1 MNYKRLFIQGSYVF
15 LTVVTYNRKP
25 ILVENIDLLRMAFKN
40 TKKNYNFEIFATV
53 ILPEHFHVLL
63 KPKNIL
69 EYPKI
74 ISSVKHCFSRNYNDV
89 GQVCPTY
96 DRNKLIW
103 QRRYIEHTI
112 RD

>member
-74 ISSVKHCFSRNYNDV
+74 ILVIIMMSGRYAR
-89 GQVCPTY
+89 PTTEI
-96 DRNKLIW
+96 N
-103 QRRYIEHTI
+103 
-112 RD
+112 